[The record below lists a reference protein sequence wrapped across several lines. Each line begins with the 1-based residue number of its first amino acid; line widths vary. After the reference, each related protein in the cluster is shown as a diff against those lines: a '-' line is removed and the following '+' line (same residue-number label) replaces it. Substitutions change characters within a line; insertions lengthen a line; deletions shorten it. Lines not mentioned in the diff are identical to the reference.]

1 MLGRKEEEGGVL
13 RALVDAGTTGY
24 VHLKG
29 EKGGDGCG
37 LYCRGGVCTSSLW
50 MLGSFI
56 VFAFFSSKRL
66 FLCEIF

>member
-1 MLGRKEEEGGVL
+1 MFSALSL
-13 RALVDAGTTGY
+13 RRDHWLRSFE
-24 VHLKG
+24 G

-37 LYCRGGVCTSSLW
+37 LYCRGGVCTSSSW
-50 MLGSFI
+50 MLDSFI